1 MKKKIDQSR
10 KAKKEFD
17 SPMLLLLKSDKR
29 VEKNVLRFNLQ
40 EQFSS
45 LPGERE
51 IRKMVEEV
59 SYHYAVVSSSKKK
72 GYRLAK
78 PINNLSLEE
87 LQREIGEV
95 EESTNEDLSR
105 ISKLKRKMKPKIAWL
120 KVAEKKALE
129 LKANSEELQCQQS

>member
-1 MKKKIDQSR
+1 MKKNIDQSR

-40 EQFSS
+40 EHFSL
-45 LPGERE
+45 LPSERKV
-51 IRKMVEEV
+51 RKMVEEV

-129 LKANSEELQCQQS
+129 LKSNSEELQCQQS